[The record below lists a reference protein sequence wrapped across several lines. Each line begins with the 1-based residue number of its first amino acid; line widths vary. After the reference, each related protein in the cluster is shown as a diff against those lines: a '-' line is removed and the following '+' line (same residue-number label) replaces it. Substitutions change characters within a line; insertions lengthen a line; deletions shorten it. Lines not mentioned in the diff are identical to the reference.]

1 MNKKR
6 EAKDVDIVDQVD
18 PPDGWIDQLLELE
31 DEDIGELANQAQ
43 IPASAIRTPGP
54 SRPRN
59 GVTLPQVT
67 LARFDSFGSS
77 PTVTAFQVAWRMQE
91 PSIQVAL

>member
-43 IPASAIRTPGP
+43 IPASAIRTPVLLG
-54 SRPRN
+54 
-59 GVTLPQVT
+59 LE
-67 LARFDSFGSS
+67 
-77 PTVTAFQVAWRMQE
+77 ME
-91 PSIQVAL
+91 